1 MEFHCRTHY
10 PPKPLDPAVDPA
22 YHDGIPPRPR
32 QPQHAGEIAIDW
44 PVTRLPNGL
53 ARLQTISIEALEDE
67 IEREAAREEIA

>member
-32 QPQHAGEIAIDW
+32 HARVSGELVVDW
-44 PVTRLPNGL
+44 PVVRIPAGL
-53 ARLQTISIEALEDE
+53 QHLHTISIEALEDE
-67 IEREAAREEIA
+67 LEREAAREEHA

>member
-32 QPQHAGEIAIDW
+32 QVKPAGEIAVDW
-44 PVTRLPNGL
+44 PVVRIPPGLDRLH
-53 ARLQTISIEALEDE
+53 TISIEALEDE
-67 IEREAAREEIA
+67 LERAAAREEFA